1 MDTIKKTQN
10 SISLTVQIEKT
21 GSSVGQSSNA
31 PSATSP
37 ASQCS
42 SMFDDLSGKKRKHQ
56 TSPSIPKT
64 NSNDPTESTLLFLRS
79 TIRTAL
85 YEAKIAQ
92 ALSSETSYLVELLS
106 TMDEALNNLLT
117 KKCKIG
123 NPITEYRI
131 CEHHNEDGVVKNQDF
146 PVSTRN
152 IFEVRTTRKSIQKRG
167 RY

>member
-1 MDTIKKTQN
+1 MIN
-10 SISLTVQIEKT
+10 
-21 GSSVGQSSNA
+21 
-31 PSATSP
+31 
-37 ASQCS
+37 
-42 SMFDDLSGKKRKHQ
+42 DLSGKKRKHQ
-56 TSPSIPKT
+56 TSPSTPKI
-64 NSNDPTESTLLFLRS
+64 NSNDSTESTLLFLRS
-79 TIRTAL
+79 TLRTAL
-85 YEAKIAQ
+85 YEAKTAQ
-92 ALSSETSYLVELLS
+92 ASSSETSYLVELLS